1 MGSFKETLFLVHLY
15 SVFYCAI
22 FFIFN
27 KMKNKTNMKLSR
39 IIVLLAVI
47 LIFSLTTS
55 CIVSNSKENT
65 FVEKKYNQ
73 EDYGNVEAA
82 ILDYVEALYLV
93 DSSRIIKSVDPK
105 LRKVGYYYNPSKKAY
120 VDNLEMTHKQL
131 VRLAARWN
139 SESNQANENSP
150 KKN

>member
-1 MGSFKETLFLVHLY
+1 
-15 SVFYCAI
+15 
-22 FFIFN
+22 
-27 KMKNKTNMKLSR
+27 MKLSR